1 MSDMGISSEQE
12 LAELIDDRSDD
23 EINEFVQAVGVDAVL
38 DQIFQAMQE
47 RFAPEK
53 TGGQTAVAQWDIAAP
68 DGTHTRSVTMSPEGC
83 AVANGAAEAPR
94 VTLGMSLPNF
104 MRFIAG
110 KLDGMQAFMS
120 GQLKLGG
127 DMMFATMMQNWFER

>member
-1 MSDMGISSEQE
+1 M
-12 LAELIDDRSDD
+12 
-23 EINEFVQAVGVDAVL
+23 GVDAVI
-38 DQIFQAMQE
+38 DQIFQAMKE

-53 TGGQTAVAQWDIAAP
+53 TGGQTAVAQWDITAP
-68 DGTHTRSVTMSPEGC
+68 DGAHTRSVTMSPEGC
-83 AVANGAAEAPR
+83 DVTSGPADAPR

-127 DMMFATMMQNWFER
+127 DMMFATMMQGWFDR

>member
-1 MSDMGISSEQE
+1 
-12 LAELIDDRSDD
+12 
-23 EINEFVQAVGVDAVL
+23 
-38 DQIFQAMQE
+38 
-47 RFAPEK
+47 
-53 TGGQTAVAQWDIAAP
+53 
-68 DGTHTRSVTMSPEGC
+68 MSPEGC
-83 AVANGAAEAPR
+83 DVTSGAADAPK

-127 DMMFATMMQNWFER
+127 DMMFATMMQAWFER

>member
-23 EINEFVQAVGVDAVL
+23 EINEFVQAAGVDAVI

-53 TGGQTAVAQWDIAAP
+53 TGGQSAVAQWDIAAP
-68 DGTHTRSVTMSPEGC
+68 DGAHIRSVSMSPEGC
-83 AVANGAAEAPR
+83 TVTTGPADSPR

-127 DMMFATMMQNWFER
+127 DMMFATMMQAWFER

>member
-23 EINEFVQAVGVDAVL
+23 EINEFVQAAGVDAVI
-38 DQIFQAMQE
+38 DQIFQAMKE

-53 TGGQTAVAQWDIAAP
+53 TGGQTAVAQWDITAP

-83 AVANGAAEAPR
+83 DVTSGPADAPK

-127 DMMFATMMQNWFER
+127 DMMFATMMQAWFER